1 MKVTWGPSQPTP
13 PEQWGPTDEELLQTM
28 DEFERQQLEP
38 VRVDRPEDMGETAR
52 DTQGAQP
59 EAEALSDL
67 SHRRRRV
74 HAAAFDAQGEVIH
87 PDTYH

>member
-1 MKVTWGPSQPTP
+1 
-13 PEQWGPTDEELLQTM
+13 M